1 VGNVLAVARAIDV
14 DPERVHGEPV
24 EDGGGERGVAEVLA
38 PVAELDVGRHRGRG
52 ATVPAIDQVVEGV
65 GGGRLVAVFLDLAK
79 AYVVN
84 DQERRAR
91 PALEATSVGAIGEAG
106 VKVVEEIDAAG
117 IAHVESLLARAQGE
131 GLEDVTLAGAV
142 VAGDHEVIM
151 PAHEVEACELEH
163 ERPIEAGLKVPVECL
178 EGLALDQPAAVDAP
192 SDPLLELVGGLEAQD
207 VLEERGGAGAL
218 VGGPREELVE
228 LVARAG
234 QPEEFEVP
242 SEPRDDGVVVAWSA
256 VSLLGSGRV
265 ASLGHAGVSWVR
277 DRDAEVRGR
286 RSYSVR
292 SRGAVRA

>member
-1 VGNVLAVARAIDV
+1 MTTLDEDV
-14 DPERVHGEPV
+14 QGMR
-24 EDGGGERGVAEVLA
+24 
-38 PVAELDVGRHRGRG
+38 
-52 ATVPAIDQVVEGV
+52 
-65 GGGRLVAVFLDLAK
+65 GGRLVGAPLDVAE
-79 AYVVN
+79 ADIVDDEEV
-84 DQERRAR
+84 RTR
-91 PALEATSVGAIGEAG
+91 PAVEATRVGPIGETG
-106 VKVVEEIDAAG
+106 VKVVEQIDAARV
-117 IAHVESLLARAQGE
+117 AHADALFTGAQAE